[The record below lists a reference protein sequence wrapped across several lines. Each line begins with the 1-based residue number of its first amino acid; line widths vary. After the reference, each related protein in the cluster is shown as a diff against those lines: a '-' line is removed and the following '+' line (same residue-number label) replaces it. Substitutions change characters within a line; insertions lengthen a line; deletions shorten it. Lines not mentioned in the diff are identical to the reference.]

1 MPSPSIHDLLGLPA
15 DVTRPNAYQIMG
27 LELGEPD
34 PQKIQSAIQDRVRL
48 LKKSKAATSAE
59 VWQKAARAV
68 QTAQKILCDP
78 QQKAAL
84 DAQYGIINEVPSE
97 PEEPVDPLAA
107 LLPSA
112 KKKSQPPASAPAST
126 PDSFVA
132 SEPAASDGVVDAPDP
147 PSVETSTRPQVPV
160 SPAPVPDLSPSTQI
174 DTRPQ
179 IKSRRTSRR
188 RRSSS
193 GNLIFGSL
201 VLGLLLLIVGGFAF
215 VFLNGG
221 GIVVV
226 NNENGFAINAA
237 TENAPNRSAPSTRAR
252 PIDNDGVMTRPRRG
266 GVEGPDLGSP
276 DLDGPDFDLPSMPNS
291 SGGNSMTGNSMTGN
305 AAMETPSIG
314 QSTGPS
320 MSDSAGSAPAM
331 TMPDSSMDSTSDATS
346 ESMMASANGQSPP
359 SSSTPP
365 ANSTPDA
372 PQPPSPQ
379 EIENAEKAISASR
392 NAIVQR
398 NWAAMKSLAETAEEK
413 AVTDTQKQTAE
424 TLYQF
429 ADLATYYRG
438 AIQRAMADLVSGN
451 EIKLTDTMTFL
462 VQRSSADEI
471 TLYRNKRQYEYTFEE
486 VPLSVAH
493 ALAPFQLDVSSPEG
507 KAAKA
512 AFQSISEKATPGH
525 RAESVKILGDLEK
538 VEGADPIRLA
548 QFVESLTD

>member
-1 MPSPSIHDLLGLPA
+1 MPSPSIHELLGLPA
-15 DVTRPNAYQIMG
+15 EVTRPNAYQIMG

-48 LKKSKAATSAE
+48 LKKSKASTSAE

-68 QTAQKILCDP
+68 QAAQKILCDP
-78 QQKAAL
+78 DQKAAL
-84 DAQYGIINEVPSE
+84 DAQYGIVNDVTSE
-97 PEEPVDPLAA
+97 PKEPVDPLAA

-112 KKKSQPPASAPAST
+112 KKSSQPPASVPAQA
-126 PDSFVA
+126 PDSAIA
-132 SEPAASDGVVDAPDP
+132 SQPAASAGAVSVPDS
-147 PSVETSTRPQVPV
+147 PSVDTSTSPQVPV
-160 SPAPVPDLSPSTQI
+160 SPRPVPELNSSAEI

-179 IKSRRTSRR
+179 IQSRRTSRR
-188 RRSSS
+188 RRSST
-193 GNLIFGSL
+193 GNLVFGSL

-226 NNENGFAINAA
+226 NDDNGFAINAA
-237 TENAPNRSAPSTRAR
+237 TENAPSRPAQSTRAR
-252 PIDNDGVMTRPRRG
+252 PIDNDGVMTHPRQGR
-266 GVEGPDLGSP
+266 VEGPDLG
-276 DLDGPDFDLPSMPNS
+276 GPDFDLPSMPNAS
-291 SGGNSMTGNSMTGN
+291 SSDSMTGN
-305 AAMETPSIG
+305 ASMTGSTAEETPGMG
-314 QSTGPS
+314 QPSGPS
-320 MSDSAGSAPAM
+320 MSDTAGSAPAM
-331 TMPDSSMDSTSDATS
+331 ATPDSSMDSAPDPAPG
-346 ESMMASANGQSPP
+346 SMMAPSNGQPP
-359 SSSTPP
+359 PNSATPL
-365 ANSTPDA
+365 ANSTPDT

-379 EIENAEKAISASR
+379 EIENAEKAITASR
-392 NAIVQR
+392 SAIVQR

-413 AVTDTQKQTAE
+413 AATDTQKQTAE

-512 AFQSISEKATPGH
+512 VFQSISEKATPGH
-525 RAESVKILGDLEK
+525 RAESVKILRDLEK
-538 VEGADPIRLA
+538 VEGADPKRLA
-548 QFVESLTD
+548 DFVESLSN